1 MVSIQFVHKERT
13 QRLTCWT
20 GLATLFSS
28 SQPPGVGGVPHCPAC
43 SACRLV
49 HPHSL
54 RMGGGISCKGSSTG
68 AALKCPDAAL
78 PGTGVREPRVAQ
90 AAADAAFIS
99 EGLARL
105 QVCSDGEES
114 ARDERASGDG
124 ESRVATCC
132 ADNATEPP
140 SDKQQEQQSSGLH
153 PNRITYDSEEEEIME
168 RIENEFS

>member
-1 MVSIQFVHKERT
+1 
-13 QRLTCWT
+13 
-20 GLATLFSS
+20 
-28 SQPPGVGGVPHCPAC
+28 
-43 SACRLV
+43 
-49 HPHSL
+49 
-54 RMGGGISCKGSSTG
+54 MGGGISCKGSSTG
-68 AALKCPDAAL
+68 AAPKCPDAAL

-114 ARDERASGDG
+114 ARDERVSGD
-124 ESRVATCC
+124 
-132 ADNATEPP
+132 DNATEPP